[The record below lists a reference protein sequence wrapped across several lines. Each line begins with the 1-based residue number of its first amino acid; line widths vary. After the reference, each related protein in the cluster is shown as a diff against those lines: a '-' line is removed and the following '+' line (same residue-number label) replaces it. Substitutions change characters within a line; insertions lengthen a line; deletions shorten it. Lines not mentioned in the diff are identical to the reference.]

1 MSFGVDTL
9 GLLTEK
15 LKQLVIDT
23 QDNYESFFD
32 STQLFKQGKMENN
45 EYFSRMGEF
54 LVSSSA
60 LNFLACRVILEL
72 KTALDKTGSAKGK
85 GERSSTSPS
94 TSPSTFPSSYPSG
107 SGNSG
112 NIDGGTGSSN
122 SGGGGGFGVDGFIS
136 AGGHAG
142 SSTSPSTSPSS
153 HSTYPS
159 TQSPTGEEY
168 DFPLPQEVPTYKPVD
183 IIITKPDSLDSKGLK
198 KNCIVCAASIPKQAK
213 FCNKCGNSQ

>member
-9 GLLTEK
+9 GLLIEK
-15 LKQLVIDT
+15 LKQLVNDT

-32 STQLFKQGKMENN
+32 STQLFKQGKMESN

-72 KTALDKTGSAKGK
+72 KTALDKAGSAKGK
-85 GERSSTSPS
+85 GERSGTSPS
-94 TSPSTFPSSYPSG
+94 TIPSSYPSGSG

-112 NIDGGTGSSN
+112 NIDGGGA
-122 SGGGGGFGVDGFIS
+122 GGGFGVDGFIS
-136 AGGHAG
+136 AGGNVG
-142 SSTSPSTSPSS
+142 SSSPSS
-153 HSTYPS
+153 HSTYPLAPP
-159 TQSPTGEEY
+159 PTSEEY
-168 DFPLPQEVPTYKPVD
+168 DLPLPQEVPTYKPVD
-183 IIITKPDSLDSKGLK
+183 IIITKQDLPSSKGLK

>member
-9 GLLTEK
+9 GLLIEK
-15 LKQLVIDT
+15 LKQLVNDT

-32 STQLFKQGKMENN
+32 STQLFKQGKMESN

-72 KTALDKTGSAKGK
+72 KTALDKTGSTKGK
-85 GERSSTSPS
+85 GERSSTSPPS

-107 SGNSG
+107 SGNGGSG
-112 NIDGGTGSSN
+112 SYSG
-122 SGGGGGFGVDGFIS
+122 GGGGGFGVDGFIS

-142 SSTSPSTSPSS
+142 SSSPTSSPPPSS
-153 HSTYPS
+153 PSTYPS
-159 TQSPTGEEY
+159 APSSTSEEY

-183 IIITKPDSLDSKGLK
+183 IIITKQDSLDSKGLK

>member
-9 GLLTEK
+9 GLLIEK
-15 LKQLVIDT
+15 LKQLVNDT

-32 STQLFKQGKMENN
+32 STQLFKQGKMESN

-72 KTALDKTGSAKGK
+72 KTALDKAGSAKGK
-85 GERSSTSPS
+85 GERSGTSPS
-94 TSPSTFPSSYPSG
+94 TIPSSYPSG

-112 NIDGGTGSSN
+112 NIDGGGA
-122 SGGGGGFGVDGFIS
+122 GGGFGVDGFIS
-136 AGGHAG
+136 ASGNVG
-142 SSTSPSTSPSS
+142 SSPSSSPSS
-153 HSTYPS
+153 HFTYPLAPP
-159 TQSPTGEEY
+159 PTSEEY
-168 DFPLPQEVPTYKPVD
+168 DLPLTQEVPTYKPVD
-183 IIITKPDSLDSKGLK
+183 IIITKQDSPNSKGLK

>member
-15 LKQLVIDT
+15 LKQLVNDT

-85 GERSSTSPS
+85 GEPSSTSPS

-112 NIDGGTGSSN
+112 NIDGGTGSS

-142 SSTSPSTSPSS
+142 SSTSTSS

-159 TQSPTGEEY
+159 TQSPTSEEY

-183 IIITKPDSLDSKGLK
+183 IIITKQDSLDSKGLK
-198 KNCIVCAASIPKQAK
+198 KNCIVCAAPIPKQAK

>member
-9 GLLTEK
+9 GLLIEK
-15 LKQLVIDT
+15 LKQLVNDT

-32 STQLFKQGKMENN
+32 STQLFKQGKMESN

-85 GERSSTSPS
+85 GERSSTSPPS

-112 NIDGGTGSSN
+112 NIDGGTGSRWWFWSRWFYICWR
-122 SGGGGGFGVDGFIS
+122 SCGILLPS
-136 AGGHAG
+136 
-142 SSTSPSTSPSS
+142 SPSSSS

-159 TQSPTGEEY
+159 APSSTSEEY

-183 IIITKPDSLDSKGLK
+183 IIITKQDSPDSKGLK

>member
-9 GLLTEK
+9 GLLIEK
-15 LKQLVIDT
+15 LKQLVNDT
-23 QDNYESFFD
+23 QENYESFFD
-32 STQLFKQGKMENN
+32 STQLFKQGKMESN

-72 KTALDKTGSAKGK
+72 KTALDKTGSTKGK
-85 GERSSTSPS
+85 GERSSTSPPS

-107 SGNSG
+107 SGNGGSG
-112 NIDGGTGSSN
+112 S
-122 SGGGGGFGVDGFIS
+122 GGGGFGVDGFIS

-142 SSTSPSTSPSS
+142 SPSPSPSPYPSAPSSTS
-153 HSTYPS
+153 
-159 TQSPTGEEY
+159 EEY

-183 IIITKPDSLDSKGLK
+183 IIITKQDSLDSKGLK

>member
-9 GLLTEK
+9 GLLIEK
-15 LKQLVIDT
+15 LKQLVNDT

-72 KTALDKTGSAKGK
+72 KIALDKDGSAKGK
-85 GERSSTSPS
+85 GERSTSSPSSTSPS
-94 TSPSTFPSSYPSG
+94 TLPSSYPSG

-112 NIDGGTGSSN
+112 NIDAGGAGTG
-122 SGGGGGFGVDGFIS
+122 GGAGGGFGVDGFIS
-136 AGGHAG
+136 AGGNAE
-142 SSTSPSTSPSS
+142 PSS
-153 HSTYPS
+153 SSSSHFTYPL
-159 TQSPTGEEY
+159 TPPPTSEGY
-168 DFPLPQEVPTYKPVD
+168 DLPLPQEVPTYKPVD
-183 IIITKPDSLDSKGLK
+183 IIITKQDSPDSKGLK

>member
-9 GLLTEK
+9 GLLIEK
-15 LKQLVIDT
+15 LKQLVNDT

-32 STQLFKQGKMENN
+32 STQLFKQGKMESN

-72 KTALDKTGSAKGK
+72 KTALDKAGSAKGK
-85 GERSSTSPS
+85 GERSGTSPS
-94 TSPSTFPSSYPSG
+94 TLPSSYPSG

-112 NIDGGTGSSN
+112 NIDGGSA
-122 SGGGGGFGVDGFIS
+122 GGGFGVDGFIS
-136 AGGHAG
+136 AGGNVG
-142 SSTSPSTSPSS
+142 SSSPSSPSSPSS
-153 HSTYPS
+153 HSIYPS
-159 TQSPTGEEY
+159 APPPTSEEY
-168 DFPLPQEVPTYKPVD
+168 DLPLPQEVPTYKPVD
-183 IIITKPDSLDSKGLK
+183 IIITKQDLPNSKGLK

>member
-9 GLLTEK
+9 GLLIEK
-15 LKQLVIDT
+15 LKQLVNDT

-32 STQLFKQGKMENN
+32 STQLFKQGKMESN

-72 KTALDKTGSAKGK
+72 KTALDKTGSTKGK
-85 GERSSTSPS
+85 GERSSTSPPS

-107 SGNSG
+107 SGNGGSG
-112 NIDGGTGSSN
+112 SYSG
-122 SGGGGGFGVDGFIS
+122 GGGGGFGVDGFIS

-142 SSTSPSTSPSS
+142 SSSPSSLPPPSS

-159 TQSPTGEEY
+159 APSSTSEEY

-183 IIITKPDSLDSKGLK
+183 IIITKQDSLDSKGLK

>member
-9 GLLTEK
+9 GLLIEK
-15 LKQLVIDT
+15 LKQLVNDT

-32 STQLFKQGKMENN
+32 STQLFKQGKMESN

-72 KTALDKTGSAKGK
+72 KTALDKTGSTKGK
-85 GERSSTSPS
+85 GERSSTSPPS

-107 SGNSG
+107 SGNGGSG
-112 NIDGGTGSSN
+112 SYSG
-122 SGGGGGFGVDGFIS
+122 GGGGGFGVDGFIS

-142 SSTSPSTSPSS
+142 SSSPSPSPS

-159 TQSPTGEEY
+159 APSSTSEEY

-183 IIITKPDSLDSKGLK
+183 IIITKQDSLDSKGLK

>member
-9 GLLTEK
+9 GLLIEK
-15 LKQLVIDT
+15 LKQLVNDT

-32 STQLFKQGKMENN
+32 STQLFKQGKMESN

-85 GERSSTSPS
+85 GERSSTSPPS

-112 NIDGGTGSSN
+112 NTWRYGGEWRRWFW
-122 SGGGGGFGVDGFIS
+122 SGWFYICWRSCGILL
-136 AGGHAG
+136 
-142 SSTSPSTSPSS
+142 PSPSS

-159 TQSPTGEEY
+159 APSPTSEEY

-183 IIITKPDSLDSKGLK
+183 IIITKQDSLDSKGLK

>member
-9 GLLTEK
+9 GLLIEK
-15 LKQLVIDT
+15 LKQLVNDT

-32 STQLFKQGKMENN
+32 STQLFKQGKMESN

-72 KTALDKTGSAKGK
+72 KTALDKTGSTKGK
-85 GERSSTSPS
+85 GERSSTSSPS

-107 SGNSG
+107 SGNGGSG
-112 NIDGGTGSSN
+112 SYSG
-122 SGGGGGFGVDGFIS
+122 GGGGGFGVDGFIS

-142 SSTSPSTSPSS
+142 SSSTSSSPPPSS
-153 HSTYPS
+153 PSTYPS
-159 TQSPTGEEY
+159 APSSTSEEY

-183 IIITKPDSLDSKGLK
+183 IIITKQDSLDSKGLK

>member
-9 GLLTEK
+9 GLLIEK
-15 LKQLVIDT
+15 LKQLVNDT

-32 STQLFKQGKMENN
+32 STQLFKQGKMESN

-72 KTALDKTGSAKGK
+72 KTALDKTGSTKGK
-85 GERSSTSPS
+85 GERSSTSPPS

-107 SGNSG
+107 SGNGGSG
-112 NIDGGTGSSN
+112 SG
-122 SGGGGGFGVDGFIS
+122 GGGGGFGVDGFIS

-142 SSTSPSTSPSS
+142 SSSPSHP
-153 HSTYPS
+153 TYPS
-159 TQSPTGEEY
+159 APSSTSEEY

-183 IIITKPDSLDSKGLK
+183 IIITKQDSPDSKGLK

>member
-9 GLLTEK
+9 GLLIEK
-15 LKQLVIDT
+15 LKQLVNDT

-32 STQLFKQGKMENN
+32 STQLFKQGKMESN

-72 KTALDKTGSAKGK
+72 KTALDKTGSTKGK
-85 GERSSTSPS
+85 GERSSTSPPS

-107 SGNSG
+107 SGNGGSG
-112 NIDGGTGSSN
+112 SYSG
-122 SGGGGGFGVDGFIS
+122 GGGGGFGVDGFIS

-142 SSTSPSTSPSS
+142 SSSPSS
-153 HSTYPS
+153 
-159 TQSPTGEEY
+159 SPPPPILLIHLLHLLQVKNTISRCRKK
-168 DFPLPQEVPTYKPVD
+168 FLPINQ
-183 IIITKPDSLDSKGLK
+183 
-198 KNCIVCAASIPKQAK
+198 
-213 FCNKCGNSQ
+213 

>member
-9 GLLTEK
+9 GLLIEK
-15 LKQLVIDT
+15 LKQLVNDT

-32 STQLFKQGKMENN
+32 STQLFKQGKMESN

-94 TSPSTFPSSYPSG
+94 TSPSSYPSG
-107 SGNSG
+107 SRNGG
-112 NIDGGTGSSN
+112 NINDGTGSS
-122 SGGGGGFGVDGFIS
+122 GGFGVDGFIS

-142 SSTSPSTSPSS
+142 SSSPSS
-153 HSTYPS
+153 PSSPSHPTYPS
-159 TQSPTGEEY
+159 APSSTSEEY

-183 IIITKPDSLDSKGLK
+183 IIITKQDSLDSKGLK

>member
-9 GLLTEK
+9 GLLIEK
-15 LKQLVIDT
+15 LKQLVNDT

-32 STQLFKQGKMENN
+32 STQLFKQGKMESN

-72 KTALDKTGSAKGK
+72 KTALDKAGTAKGK
-85 GERSSTSPS
+85 GEKSSTSPS
-94 TSPSTFPSSYPSG
+94 STSTSPSSYPSG

-112 NIDGGTGSSN
+112 NIDAAGAGA
-122 SGGGGGFGVDGFIS
+122 GGGFGVDGFIS
-136 AGGHAG
+136 AGGNAG
-142 SSTSPSTSPSS
+142 PSS
-153 HSTYPS
+153 SSHFTYPLAPP
-159 TQSPTGEEY
+159 PTSEEY
-168 DFPLPQEVPTYKPVD
+168 DLPLTQEVPTYKPVD
-183 IIITKPDSLDSKGLK
+183 IIITKQDLPNSKGLK

>member
-9 GLLTEK
+9 GLLIEK
-15 LKQLVIDT
+15 LKQLVNDT

-32 STQLFKQGKMENN
+32 STQLFKQGKMESN

-72 KTALDKTGSAKGK
+72 KTALDKTGSTKGK
-85 GERSSTSPS
+85 GERSSTSPPS

-107 SGNSG
+107 SGNGGSG
-112 NIDGGTGSSN
+112 SGS
-122 SGGGGGFGVDGFIS
+122 GGGGFGVDGFIS

-142 SSTSPSTSPSS
+142 SPSPSP
-153 HSTYPS
+153 STYPS
-159 TQSPTGEEY
+159 APSSTSEEY

-183 IIITKPDSLDSKGLK
+183 IIITKQDSLDSKGLK

>member
-9 GLLTEK
+9 GLLIEK
-15 LKQLVIDT
+15 LKQLVNDT

-32 STQLFKQGKMENN
+32 STQLFKQGKMESN

-72 KTALDKTGSAKGK
+72 KTALDKTGSTKGK
-85 GERSSTSPS
+85 GERSSTSPPS

-107 SGNSG
+107 SGNGGSG
-112 NIDGGTGSSN
+112 SGS
-122 SGGGGGFGVDGFIS
+122 GGGGFGVDGFIS

-142 SSTSPSTSPSS
+142 SSSPSPSPS

-159 TQSPTGEEY
+159 ALSSTSEEY

-183 IIITKPDSLDSKGLK
+183 IIITKQDSIDSKGLK

>member
-9 GLLTEK
+9 GLLIEK
-15 LKQLVIDT
+15 LKQLVNDT

-32 STQLFKQGKMENN
+32 STQLFKQGKMESN

-85 GERSSTSPS
+85 GERSITSIPS
-94 TSPSTFPSSYPSG
+94 ASPSSYPSG
-107 SGNSG
+107 PGNSG
-112 NIDGGTGSSN
+112 NFDGGTNSSGSGS
-122 SGGGGGFGVDGFIS
+122 FGVDGFIS

-142 SSTSPSTSPSS
+142 SSSPSSSPPPSS

-159 TQSPTGEEY
+159 APSSTSEEY

-183 IIITKPDSLDSKGLK
+183 IIITKQDSLDSKGLK